1 MKSTV
6 LVPLAIALCFGLTLP
21 TAGIAAPH
29 AKAAPAVLSP
39 ADKALVDQAA
49 IYMQGLKSVQAR
61 FSQTDP
67 RGAITNG
74 TFSLQRPGKARF
86 AYDAPTDLTVV
97 SDGTAVSVYDGRL
110 KTFDKYPLKS
120 TPIAMLLGDQ
130 VKFDKAAVITAV
142 ARDKTGFIVTLR
154 DAGKQAEG
162 QLSLNF
168 STAPVALTG
177 WTVIDAQGQKT
188 QVRLSGL
195 KNMPLAADLFVLKD
209 PHPPRVVFKP

>member
-1 MKSTV
+1 MKFA
-6 LVPLAIALCFGLTLP
+6 PLALIVVLALPSAALAASHP
-21 TAGIAAPH
+21 KATA
-29 AKAAPAVLSP
+29 AVLSP

-49 IYMQGLKSVQAR
+49 SYMQGLKSVQAR
-61 FSQTDP
+61 FNQTDP
-67 RGAITNG
+67 RGAVTNG

-142 ARDKTGFIVTLR
+142 ARDKTGFIVTVR

-177 WTVIDAQGQKT
+177 WIVIDAQGQKT

-195 KNMPLAADLFVLKD
+195 KNAALAPDLFVLKD
-209 PHPPRVVFKP
+209 PHPPRVMFKP